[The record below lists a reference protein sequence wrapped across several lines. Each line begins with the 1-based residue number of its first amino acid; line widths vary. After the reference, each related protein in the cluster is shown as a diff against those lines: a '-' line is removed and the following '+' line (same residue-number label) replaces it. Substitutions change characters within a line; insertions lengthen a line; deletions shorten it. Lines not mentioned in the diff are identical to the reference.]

1 MFERI
6 MKPVEILGATVE
18 ALLEKLLNS
27 LPEIKFL

>member
-6 MKPVEILGATVE
+6 MKPVEVIGATVE
-18 ALLEKLLNS
+18 ALLVKLLNS

>member
-6 MKPVEILGATVE
+6 MKPVEILGACVE
-18 ALLEKLLNS
+18 GMLEKLINN